1 MLPMLV
7 TSRYNFRVIITKYI
21 SSTFR
26 NTLEGSERVTL
37 ECESSSP
44 VLYRQKSVKTQDTNA
59 GNFSTIVRRGWPL

>member
-26 NTLEGSERVTL
+26 NTLEGSERVTGMRI
-37 ECESSSP
+37 EQPCAVSAE
-44 VLYRQKSVKTQDTNA
+44 KC
-59 GNFSTIVRRGWPL
+59 